1 MPAAFRIMREYDCEY
16 AALCGGC
23 AYRDLTYEEQ
33 LEKKARETEQ
43 LFSEYLPE
51 GGFLPPLRS
60 PREQGYRNRMEYT
73 FGNESKDGPLTLGLH
88 QKRSFHNILPVVN
101 CKICDED
108 FGLIV
113 ISTMNYFREHQT
125 SFYHRKRHTG
135 YLRHL
140 LVRKAEKTKEILV
153 CIVTTSEPQEEGL
166 LMGWVDRMLGLSLEG
181 SFAGILHTRNDRL
194 ADAVVDEGTEIL
206 YGKGFFT
213 ETLLGLKFK
222 ITPFSFFQ
230 TNSGGAE
237 VLYATGRDFLSSV
250 FDPTGKV
257 IFDLYSGTGTIAQL
271 LSPNASL
278 VVGVEIVPEAVEA
291 ARENALANGIT
302 NCRFL
307 AGDVLEELDRIE
319 ETPDALVL
327 DPPRSGVHPKALK
340 KLLSYGVENILYI
353 SCKPESLASEM
364 PMFAHAGYEIVK
376 MRCVDMFP
384 FSGHVETAVLLQ
396 RSDT

>member
-1 MPAAFRIMREYDCEY
+1 MREYDCEY

-113 ISTMNYFREHQT
+113 KSTMNYFREHQT

-166 LMGWVDRMLGLSLEG
+166 LMGWVDR
-181 SFAGILHTRNDRL
+181 
-194 ADAVVDEGTEIL
+194 
-206 YGKGFFT
+206 
-213 ETLLGLKFK
+213 
-222 ITPFSFFQ
+222 
-230 TNSGGAE
+230 
-237 VLYATGRDFLSSV
+237 
-250 FDPTGKV
+250 
-257 IFDLYSGTGTIAQL
+257 
-271 LSPNASL
+271 
-278 VVGVEIVPEAVEA
+278 
-291 ARENALANGIT
+291 
-302 NCRFL
+302 
-307 AGDVLEELDRIE
+307 
-319 ETPDALVL
+319 
-327 DPPRSGVHPKALK
+327 
-340 KLLSYGVENILYI
+340 
-353 SCKPESLASEM
+353 
-364 PMFAHAGYEIVK
+364 
-376 MRCVDMFP
+376 
-384 FSGHVETAVLLQ
+384 
-396 RSDT
+396 